1 MMLSRN
7 DLRKIMYDYNSLCN
21 RLLQADFNDYNGVLL
36 KFVNFITDTDVIYDY
51 IVDCGECDQDMD
63 KEFQEVKT
71 REAIFDLGATVTE
84 EVRNVYSILKYI
96 IDNNINVSHSIGFSY
111 SRSNK
116 YQEILKDFNDR
127 VVMVLIRHVESYLT
141 KVGIDMG
148 IDDKVVYNITVR
160 DGQVNIANDNSSIA
174 ATNNVGSIDVNELNK
189 LLDAVRA
196 EANKSFLSSDDMETV
211 ESSLEVIG
219 DESKTSQPRKS
230 FIKTAVTGLKAVKGT
245 IEFAAAVTALIQF
258 IQPLLV

>member
-1 MMLSRN
+1 MKLNRN
-7 DLRKIMYDYNSLCN
+7 DLRKILYDYNSLCN

-36 KFVNFITDTDVIYDY
+36 KFFNFITDTEIIHDY

-71 REAIFDLGATVTE
+71 REAIFDLGVTVPE

-111 SRSNK
+111 SHSNK

-127 VVMVLIRHVESYLT
+127 VVMVLIRHIESYLT

-148 IDDKVVYNITVR
+148 VDDKIIYNITVR
-160 DGQVNIANDNSSIA
+160 DGQVNIANDNANISA
-174 ATNNVGSIDVNELNK
+174 NNNVGSIDLNELFN
-189 LLDAVRA
+189 LLDAVRK
-196 EANKSFLSSDDMETV
+196 EANNSYLSSEDMETV
-211 ESSLEVIG
+211 ESSLDVIG
-219 DESKTSQPRKS
+219 DESQASQPRKS
-230 FIKTAVTGLKAVKGT
+230 FVKTAIAGLKAVKGT
-245 IEFAAAVTALIQF
+245 VEFAAAVTALIQF
-258 IQPLLV
+258 VQPFIG